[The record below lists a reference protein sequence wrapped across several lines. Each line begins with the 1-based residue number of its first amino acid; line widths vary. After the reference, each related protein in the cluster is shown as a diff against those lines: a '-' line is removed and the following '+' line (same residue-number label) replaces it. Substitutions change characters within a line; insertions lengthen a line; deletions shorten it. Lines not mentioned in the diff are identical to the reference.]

1 MRQQHEIFEHIWS
14 GVVSEYPVY
23 ISDLQAE
30 HSFATDYFEETGSYP
45 IAGREQGEVWFDE
58 LSV

>member
-1 MRQQHEIFEHIWS
+1 MHQQHEIFEHTWS
-14 GVVSEYPVY
+14 GVVSEYPAY
-23 ISDLQAE
+23 ISELHTE

-45 IAGREQGEVWFDE
+45 VAGDERGEVWFDD